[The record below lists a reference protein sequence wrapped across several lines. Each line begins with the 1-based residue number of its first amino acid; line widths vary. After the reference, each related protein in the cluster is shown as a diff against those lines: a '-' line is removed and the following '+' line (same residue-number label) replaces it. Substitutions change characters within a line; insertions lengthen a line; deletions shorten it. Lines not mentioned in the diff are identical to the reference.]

1 MSLTMETIL
10 QGNAL
15 TFTSLEAAQW
25 EMIPVAEEAQE
36 EGILLRKLREAVPM
50 DTIESF
56 GPRMKRR
63 QFQTGMIEWT

>member
-1 MSLTMETIL
+1 MV
-10 QGNAL
+10 
-15 TFTSLEAAQW
+15 AA
-25 EMIPVAEEAQE
+25 EAQE
-36 EGILLRKLREAVPM
+36 EGILLRKLREAMPM